1 MPGRTAIEAEA
12 ILFSE
17 LFHQGRFAVPWH
29 QRAYDWNVMDVQA
42 LLHDIADAIKDNRQC
57 YFLGAIMLVK
67 TSANT
72 WEINDGQQRMVTISL
87 ICSALCRRFARE
99 APGSQHEGHSLRMLF
114 VRDAYSTSTLENAD
128 RYRPRID
135 PPKNDAVRYRRIICG
150 STIGTNGKLTAA
162 WSEIEKYFS
171 GMDLSQLK
179 RYLDY
184 ILQRLEVACLRV
196 PQSIDPNAV
205 YETLNS
211 RGKRLEDFDLLRNLL
226 YSQFNADSESER
238 RQVVHDNLD
247 RIRIMFPSTS
257 KNRTVSSKAPEYMRC
272 HLQCR
277 YGFLRKDNFYR
288 ESRAAILAQS
298 DKSSRQKGKV
308 ADYVFD
314 LAKEISSPESL
325 ELYKVITAS
334 TPDPDFVDVFE
345 VASGATR
352 SRRNLRALLR
362 ELRNYKVTQPLVF
375 SLLSCYIRERDGRSR
390 KQVARIIYRNLKH
403 LAAFV
408 CRTAFVAPKFEP
420 SLFESAFS
428 NYAKDIWQTD
438 DIAPD
443 AGFLDFLRDC
453 DRSAH
458 GVMNNATFEQLL
470 VNARMTGN
478 PKIRLFLLG
487 INDAQQPDARLVND
501 RLCTVEH
508 ILPRADEHWV
518 TWGGFDDVDNAN
530 WIDRIGNLTLMGP
543 TDNRPGKKDN
553 ATFEKKRDSYAASG
567 LAITRSL
574 GNYSE
579 WTPET
584 IELRQSDMIH
594 QAIRVWGFDR

>member
-1 MPGRTAIEAEA
+1 
-12 ILFSE
+12 
-17 LFHQGRFAVPWH
+17 
-29 QRAYDWNVMDVQA
+29 MDVQA

-57 YFLGAIMLVK
+57 YFLGAVMLVK
-67 TSANT
+67 AGANI
-72 WEINDGQQRMVTISL
+72 WEINDGQQRMITISL

-114 VRDAYSTSTLENAD
+114 VRDAYSTSILDDAN
-128 RYRPRID
+128 RYQPRIE

-171 GMDLSQLK
+171 GMGISQLK
-179 RYLDY
+179 HYLDY

-196 PQSIDPNAV
+196 PRSVDPNAV

-211 RGKRLEDFDLLRNLL
+211 RGKRLEDFDLLRNLI
-226 YSQFNADSESER
+226 YSQFNADSELER
-238 RQVVHDNLD
+238 RKVVHENLD

-288 ESRAAILAQS
+288 DARASILAQS
-298 DKSSRQKGKV
+298 DKFSQPKKGV
-308 ADYVFD
+308 ADYAFY
-314 LAKEISSPESL
+314 LAEDISSPESL
-325 ELYKVITAS
+325 QLYKVITAS
-334 TPDPDFVDVFE
+334 TPNPDFFDVFE
-345 VASGATR
+345 AASRTT
-352 SRRNLRALLR
+352 SSQRNLRVLLR

-375 SLLSCYIRERDGRSR
+375 SLLSRYTGERDGRSR
-390 KQVARIIYRNLKH
+390 RRVARIVHRNLKR

-420 SLFESAFS
+420 SLFESVFS
-428 NYAKDIWQTD
+428 NYARDIWQAD
-438 DIAPD
+438 DVVAE
-443 AGFLDFLRDC
+443 AAFLDFLQGC

-458 GVMNNATFEQLL
+458 DVMSNSTFERLL

-487 INDAQQPDARLVND
+487 INDARQPDARLVND

-508 ILPRADEHWV
+508 ILPRAEEHWA
-518 TWGGFDDVDNAN
+518 TWRGFDDVDKAN

-543 TDNRPGKKDN
+543 TDNKPGKKDN
-553 ATFEKKRDSYAASG
+553 ATFERKRDSYAASS

-574 GNYSE
+574 ATYPD

-584 IELRQSDMIH
+584 VERRQDDMIR
-594 QAIRVWGFDR
+594 QAIRVWDFD